1 MQSGEKRQN
10 SIPTVAHFLPS
21 RIERIDDHQRDW
33 HAVFTVPNNERAVA
47 RRLIDSAIETFLP
60 TYETVR
66 VWKNRQRVTVTLPL
80 FPSYL
85 FVRIGRTE
93 RHRVLGDPG
102 VIRLVGRPGEY
113 SSIPD
118 DEISFLQSTARTH
131 MEPIQ
136 DFVIGERVRV
146 RHGSM
151 KGVEGILSRANN
163 RYRFILTIWQLNLH
177 VAVEVN
183 VNDIERITHE
193 RAERQS

>member
-1 MQSGEKRQN
+1 MQSGAKRQN
-10 SIPTVAHFLPS
+10 SISTVSCCLPQP
-21 RIERIDDHQRDW
+21 IERIDEHRRNW

-47 RRLIDSAIETFLP
+47 GRLIDSAVETFLP
-60 TYETVR
+60 TFETVR

-85 FVRIGRTE
+85 FVRIAKAE
-93 RHRVLGDPG
+93 RYKVLGDPG

-113 SSIPD
+113 ASIPD
-118 DEISFLQSTARTH
+118 EEINLLQSTARRD
-131 MEPIQ
+131 MEPVH
-136 DFVIGERVRV
+136 DFIVGERVRV

-163 RYRFILTIWQLNLH
+163 RCRFILTIWQLNLH
-177 VAVEVN
+177 VAIEVN

-193 RAERQS
+193 GAERES